1 VTVLNNK
8 IFGRIGE
15 DAAFAY
21 LKEKGYRIV
30 GMNYNTRHG
39 ELDIIAL
46 KRRVLVFAEV
56 KTRSSLAY
64 GYPAERID
72 YAKIGRM
79 RKAATEF
86 CRVDGAG
93 HRVPLYIWKF
103 RYTRKYKKRRF
114 DTVEIIADEQGVK
127 RLTHTENVFR

>member
-1 VTVLNNK
+1 MNSKT
-8 IFGRIGE
+8 FGRIGE
-15 DAAFAY
+15 DAALAY
-21 LKEKGYRIV
+21 VKEQGYRIV

-46 KRRVLVFAEV
+46 KKGVLVFIEV
-56 KTRSSLAY
+56 KTRRSISY

-72 YAKIGRM
+72 YGKINRM
-79 RKAATEF
+79 RKAMTEF
-86 CRVDGAG
+86 CRVDGVG
-93 HRVPLYIWKF
+93 HRVPLYLWKF

-114 DTVEIIADEQGVK
+114 DTIEIISDGETVK